1 MCDRTERWAYQMQWG
16 MIACDDCNQT
26 YTVRIRD
33 GGSAVLTTE
42 DQQCTRCGGESFS
55 RIDGPT
61 TNS

>member
-1 MCDRTERWAYQMQWG
+1 